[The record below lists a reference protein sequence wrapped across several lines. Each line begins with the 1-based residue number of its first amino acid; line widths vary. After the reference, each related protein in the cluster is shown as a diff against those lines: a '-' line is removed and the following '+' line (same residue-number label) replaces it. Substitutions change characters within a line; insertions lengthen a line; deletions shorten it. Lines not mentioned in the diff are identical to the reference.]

1 MKNRNKT
8 TKFPVARIKK
18 IMQKDEE
25 VGKVAQATP
34 IVISKALEL
43 FLQLVVDEASRVTAS
58 RGSKKVEAYHLCV
71 PSLSALIPPLLRI
84 PYRRHSRKHA
94 IETTEMLD
102 FLKELVEG
110 VPDPSAGG
118 TIPFDVPGDGD
129 PTSSRRKGKKVV
141 VDDGDEDGAAPA
153 PAKKRRRKKKV
164 EVREPDSGGPAA
176 MTDGDEAMQDVAPP
190 NRGDENWDV
199 DDETGEYR

>member
-43 FLQLVVDEASRVTAS
+43 FLQLVVDEASRVTAA
-58 RGSKKVEAYHLCV
+58 RGSKKVEAYHL
-71 PSLSALIPPLLRI
+71 
-84 PYRRHSRKHA
+84 KHA

-118 TIPFDVPGDGD
+118 SISLDMPGESE
-129 PTSSRRKGKKVV
+129 PASSSRRKGKKVATSATEDGD
-141 VDDGDEDGAAPA
+141 DDG
-153 PAKKRRRKKKV
+153 
-164 EVREPDSGGPAA
+164 
-176 MTDGDEAMQDVAPP
+176 
-190 NRGDENWDV
+190 
-199 DDETGEYR
+199 

>member
-34 IVISKALEL
+34 IVISLEL
-43 FLQLVVDEASRVTAS
+43 FLQLVVDEAARVTTT
-58 RGSKKVEAYHLCV
+58 RGSKKVEAYHL
-71 PSLSALIPPLLRI
+71 
-84 PYRRHSRKHA
+84 KHA

-118 TIPFDVPGDGD
+118 KISLDQPGENEH
-129 PTSSRRKGKKVV
+129 TSSRRKGKKAAANT
-141 VDDGDEDGAAPA
+141 VDDGDEDGNRP
-153 PAKKRRRKKKV
+153 PTKRRRRKKKE
-164 EVREPDSGGPAA
+164 EVREAEVDGTRTGIWMMRVGVPDG
-176 MTDGDEAMQDVAPP
+176 
-190 NRGDENWDV
+190 
-199 DDETGEYR
+199 

>member
-43 FLQLVVDEASRVTAS
+43 FLQLVIDEAARVTNS
-58 RGSKKVEAYHLCV
+58 RGSKKVEAYHL
-71 PSLSALIPPLLRI
+71 
-84 PYRRHSRKHA
+84 KHA
-94 IETTEMLD
+94 IEKTEMLD

-118 TIPFDVPGDGD
+118 TVPLDVPREGEH
-129 PTSSRRKGKKVV
+129 TSTRRKGKKAAANTAA
-141 VDDGDEDGAAPA
+141 DDGDEDGSRP
-153 PAKKRRRKKKV
+153 PPTKRRRRRKKE
-164 EVREPDSGGPAA
+164 EVREADNSAA
-176 MTDGDEAMQDVAPP
+176 DGDRDEVMNDVAPP
-190 NRGDENWDV
+190 HRPDENWDL
-199 DDETGEYR
+199 DDESGGY